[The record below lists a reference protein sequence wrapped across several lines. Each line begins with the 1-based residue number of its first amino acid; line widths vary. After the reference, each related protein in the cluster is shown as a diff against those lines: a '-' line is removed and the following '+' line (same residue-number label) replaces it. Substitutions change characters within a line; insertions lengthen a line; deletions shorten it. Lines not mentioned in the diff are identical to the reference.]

1 MIDIHSHII
10 YGIDDGA
17 SDIEESMEIIRNLY
31 KAGYTKVIATPHY
44 IENTEYTAN
53 NKLKKERL
61 NELRQRVK
69 EENLNIE
76 LYLGNE
82 IFLEEDIVGKIL
94 NQKVYSMNNNEYIL
108 VELPMDSENVNDL
121 DILSDLIYIGAKVIL
136 AHPERYSIFL
146 ENPDKINKYIEEGV
160 LLQGNIDALSGKYG
174 KKTKK
179 LFIKY
184 LKERKYFAVGSDIH
198 RGQSDYY
205 KRVPSLTK
213 EIIKLTNEDY
223 LMDLVENNPRMIL
236 GSNSENYMSNYMQN

>member
-1 MIDIHSHII
+1 M
-10 YGIDDGA
+10 
-17 SDIEESMEIIRNLY
+17 
-31 KAGYTKVIATPHY
+31 
-44 IENTEYTAN
+44 
-53 NKLKKERL
+53 
-61 NELRQRVK
+61 
-69 EENLNIE
+69 
-76 LYLGNE
+76 
-82 IFLEEDIVGKIL
+82 EEDIVGKIL

>member
-17 SDIEESMEIIRNLY
+17 ADIEESMEIIRNLY
-31 KAGYTKVIATPHY
+31 KVGYTKVIATPHF

-53 NKLKKERL
+53 NKIKKQRL
-61 NELRQRVK
+61 NELRKRSK

-82 IFLEEDIVGKIL
+82 IFLEEDIIGKIL
-94 NQKVYSMNNNEYIL
+94 NQEIYSMNNNEYIL
-108 VELPMDSENVNDL
+108 VELPMNSQNINDL
-121 DILSDLIYIGAKVIL
+121 DILTELICTGAKVIL

-146 ENPDKINKYIEEGV
+146 KDPDKINEYIESGV

-174 KKTKK
+174 KNVKK
-179 LFIKY
+179 LFIRY

-205 KRVPSLTK
+205 KRVPSLKK
-213 EIIKLTNEDY
+213 EVVKLTDEDY
-223 LMDLVENNPRMIL
+223 LMDLVENNPRIIL
-236 GSNSENYMSNYMQN
+236 GSNSENYVQNYMQN